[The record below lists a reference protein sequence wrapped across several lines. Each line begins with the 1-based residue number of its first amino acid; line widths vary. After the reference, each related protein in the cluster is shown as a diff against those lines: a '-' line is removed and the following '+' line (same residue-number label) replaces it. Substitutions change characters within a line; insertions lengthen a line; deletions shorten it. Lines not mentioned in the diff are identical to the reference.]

1 MVSPAILTAVTG
13 VFDKPL
19 RYRHCY
25 LQFVLP
31 AGQEADWLK
40 AAVDNNM
47 EFVLEIAG
55 DRDRDEIDW
64 LTTSLKDILTKALRE
79 ILDAYV
85 RGASD
90 EPPPFLKKQKQ
101 KG

>member
-13 VFDKPL
+13 FLDRPA
-19 RYRHCY
+19 RHSYCY

-40 AAVDNNM
+40 AAVDNNV

-55 DRDRDEIDW
+55 DRDRDDIDW
-64 LTTSLKDILTKALRE
+64 LTTSLKDILTEALRE
-79 ILDAYV
+79 IQKSCFDV
-85 RGASD
+85 QD
-90 EPPPFLKKQKQ
+90 FFLFRNRAI
-101 KG
+101 